1 MAGMR
6 TTPSLVAIFAPVVS
20 LLAVCLGFF
29 ATTPWASAAEPEA
42 VPERSELLPRIKAA
56 LPRTLKL
63 LQTSSTEYT
72 RQRDCFS
79 CHHQALPAM
88 ALALADRHGWQID
101 RDVLTAQAQFTVDYF
116 EPRQEKLPQGSGV
129 VGGPYTAGYALAALA
144 AAERPA
150 DVTSAAL
157 VQYLLKVQEDDGR
170 WRIRARRPPLEASHF
185 TATAL
190 AVLGLNHAQLSKV
203 ETAELDDAENEVPTA
218 VTKARRWLNE
228 TEPVSNEDRVFQLL
242 GLHWSGAERERIAQR
257 GQALLA
263 TQQADGGWEQEPGLG
278 NDAYAT
284 GQALVALHESNC
296 LKPDDMRY
304 RRGVQFLL
312 VAQQEDGSWLVQS
325 RSRPFQTYFE
335 SGFPHGEAQFISIS
349 ATAWAA
355 MALIHAGNQP

>member
-1 MAGMR
+1 MAGIR
-6 TTPSLVAIFAPVVS
+6 TTPSPLAILATVAG
-20 LLAVCLGFF
+20 LLAAGLGFF
-29 ATTPWASAAEPEA
+29 IMAPLASAAEPDP
-42 VPERSELLPRIKAA
+42 VPELSELRPRIKAA

-63 LQTSSTEYT
+63 LQASAAEYT

-88 ALALADRHGWQID
+88 ALALADRHGWQVE
-101 RDVLTAQAQFTVDYF
+101 RDEIAAQAQFTVDYF

-129 VGGPYTAGYALAALA
+129 VGGPYTAGYALATLTA
-144 AAERPA
+144 AKRPA
-150 DVTSAAL
+150 DATSAAL

-190 AVLGLNHAQLSKV
+190 AVRGLKHHADAT
-203 ETAELDDAENEVPTA
+203 EADRAEDNIQAAID
-218 VTKARRWLNE
+218 KARRWLNE
-228 TEPVSNEDRVFQLL
+228 TEPVSNEDRIFQLL
-242 GLHWSGAERERIAQR
+242 GLHWSGAERDTITQR
-257 GQALLA
+257 GHALLA

-278 NDAYAT
+278 SDAYAT
-284 GQALVALHESNC
+284 GQALVALHESGC
-296 LKPDDMRY
+296 LSADDPRY

-335 SGFPHGEAQFISIS
+335 SGFPHGKAQFISIS

-355 MALIHAGNQP
+355 MALIHAGKNP